1 MPPTRQPWGGFMALA
16 ADPDDNLLYVDQI
29 DTAHS

>member
-1 MPPTRQPWGGFMALA
+1 LSAGTVRLGLAVA
-16 ADPDDNLLYVDQI
+16 ADPDGNLLYVDQI